1 MGIGAGWYEHEYD
14 GYGYD
19 FPKASVRIGQLEEGV
34 EIMRRMWTEEVAEF
48 DGKYYTLRGAIN
60 QPKPVQQPHI
70 PFWIAGGG
78 EKLTLRVAARYASY
92 TNFGQSLD
100 EFIHKSEVLR
110 RHCEDVGRDYDSI
123 VRSASFNVVC
133 AETEREVEDR
143 IQSIMQRHRPLVPSG
158 RLERMGKMWR
168 ETAGTPEQ
176 LVAKLRPWA
185 EAGLA
190 YAIAYFPDAA
200 YDSSGLERFARQVVP
215 ALP

>member
-1 MGIGAGWYEHEYD
+1 M
-14 GYGYD
+14 
-19 FPKASVRIGQLEEGV
+19 
-34 EIMRRMWTEEVAEF
+34 
-48 DGKYYTLRGAIN
+48 
-60 QPKPVQQPHI
+60 
-70 PFWIAGGG
+70 
-78 EKLTLRVAARYASY
+78 
-92 TNFGQSLD
+92 
-100 EFIHKSEVLR
+100 
-110 RHCEDVGRDYDSI
+110 GRDYDSI

-143 IQSIMQRHRPLVPSG
+143 IQWIMQRHRPLVPSG
-158 RLERMGKMWR
+158 RLERMSKMWR